1 MAALCYLRPL
11 QRVDRIVTDA
21 MLGTWGGHTGS
32 EEMIRGD
39 GTHFDENEIS
49 VVRAEEQKRGVSSP
63 GAAILN
69 SQKHSGGAH

>member
-1 MAALCYLRPL
+1 
-11 QRVDRIVTDA
+11 

-32 EEMIRGD
+32 EEMIRGG

-49 VVRAEEQKRGVSSP
+49 VVRAEEQKRGVSSTE
-63 GAAILN
+63 GAILN

>member
-1 MAALCYLRPL
+1 
-11 QRVDRIVTDA
+11 

-39 GTHFDENEIS
+39 GTHFDENDIS

-63 GAAILN
+63 VGPILN
-69 SQKHSGGAH
+69 GQEHSGGAH